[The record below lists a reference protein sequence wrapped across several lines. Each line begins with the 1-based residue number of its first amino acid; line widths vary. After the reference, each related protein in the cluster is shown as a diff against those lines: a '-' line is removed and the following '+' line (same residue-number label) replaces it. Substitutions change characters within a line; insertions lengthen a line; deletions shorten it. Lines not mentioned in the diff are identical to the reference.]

1 VLNLPL
7 LLFIAELMMNQKEID
22 EKIGEAWKAHYQGR
36 DQDAIDQ
43 FIRLTEQSPENIDAN
58 WGLALSYRTT
68 GDTERAVRLFKKVKD
83 LVTVKLESE
92 PEDYER
98 YFMLT
103 RMVNQQLA
111 RMGYVADDTEASSE
125 E

>member
-1 VLNLPL
+1 
-7 LLFIAELMMNQKEID
+7 MNQKEID

-43 FIRLTEQSPENIDAN
+43 FIQLTEQSPENIDAH
-58 WGLALSYRTT
+58 WGLALSYHNT

-111 RMGYVADDTEASSE
+111 LMGYVAGTTADSNE

>member
-1 VLNLPL
+1 
-7 LLFIAELMMNQKEID
+7 MNQKEID

-111 RMGYVADDTEASSE
+111 RMGYVADDTQASSE